1 MIATSQ
7 TMTKAMNW
15 RMRMGDN
22 LKWSIGLCVTMIVA
36 GLVGYFTPY
45 PASNF
50 GVLFV
55 VGFFAAVAME
65 KWSKSKS

>member
-1 MIATSQ
+1 MSLKK
-7 TMTKAMNW
+7 MTNT
-15 RMRMGDN
+15 N
-22 LKWSIGLCVTMIVA
+22 LIMKMSDKFKWSIGLCVTMIVA

>member
-1 MIATSQ
+1 
-7 TMTKAMNW
+7 
-15 RMRMGDN
+15 MGDN